1 MLQHSHYTVKEFD
14 FLSEL
19 EQLNLQPSS
28 WKRVN
33 RKRRKRTEKTTAT
46 NPEWN
51 LTQRWLFDP
60 LNNRFEDLREYCIKT
75 ASQDP
80 ATGDLGQPQYED
92 LYMSWI
98 ADLAKRDTLAS
109 KIRLG
114 ETIQKSVLY
123 WWYRQSI
130 QRACMKSAQD
140 VLARSYGART
150 QSEITHNKDPQH
162 NFKNMN
168 RHGFQQAK
176 VVYKVDEASGQTV
189 GEPDYY
195 VEGEETDEIEM
206 KSLNQAI
213 YKILVKSYG
222 EETAS
227 LRYELYRQM
236 VEGRGGFDN
245 LEDWAQ
251 SWDLPVSKLKH
262 QIAHIEKL
270 IKLNKEKL
278 GY

>member
-1 MLQHSHYTVKEFD
+1 MFTAHIPTPQWRHLHVTTLSLYSERFD

-19 EQLNLQPSS
+19 EQLNPNLLLEESKS
-28 WKRVN
+28 

-140 VLARSYGART
+140 VLAGEAYGTRT

-222 EETAS
+222 ERDS
-227 LRYELYRQM
+227 L
-236 VEGRGGFDN
+236 
-245 LEDWAQ
+245 
-251 SWDLPVSKLKH
+251 PP
-262 QIAHIEKL
+262 I
-270 IKLNKEKL
+270 
-278 GY
+278 

>member
-1 MLQHSHYTVKEFD
+1 MLQHSHYTVEEFC

-19 EQLNLQPSS
+19 EQLNRKTSS
-28 WKRVN
+28 FRHE
-33 RKRRKRTEKTTAT
+33 RKRRRAEKKTAT

-60 LNNRFEDLREYCIKT
+60 LKNRFEDLREYCIKT

-92 LYMSWI
+92 FFMSWV
-98 ADLAKRDTLAS
+98 ASLAKRDTLQA
-109 KIRLG
+109 KIKVG
-114 ETIQKSVLY
+114 EKVQKSVLY
-123 WWYRQSI
+123 WWYRQFI
-130 QRACMKSAQD
+130 QRSCMKSAQD

-176 VVYKVDEASGQTV
+176 VVYKIEEASGQTV
-189 GEPDYY
+189 SEPDYY
-195 VEGEETDEIEM
+195 VEGEESDQLEI

-213 YKILVKSYG
+213 YKILARSYG
-222 EETAS
+222 EEIAPN
-227 LRYELYRQM
+227 RYELYKQM
-236 VEGRGGFDN
+236 VEGRGGFEN
-245 LEDWAQ
+245 LEAWAE
-251 SWDLPVSKLKH
+251 SRGVTLSKLKH

-270 IKLNKEKL
+270 IIINKEKL